1 MAQSRASTALIYL
14 ERVGG
19 QAAAGQGRTGHPA
32 LPFLLGAGSVSP
44 SRNPQQLAP
53 RSRAWQGREP
63 APMLQDPAHGWVWVP
78 WGARPHPVPTP
89 TCTAE
94 APWAPRAVRMLR
106 GSSPGEVLELPL
118 GTTQGLDVAP

>member
-1 MAQSRASTALIYL
+1 MAQSRASTALISL

-63 APMLQDPAHGWVWVP
+63 ASVLQDPAHGWVWVP
-78 WGARPHPVPTP
+78 WGAHP
-89 TCTAE
+89 
-94 APWAPRAVRMLR
+94 PRAHPNPH
-106 GSSPGEVLELPL
+106 S
-118 GTTQGLDVAP
+118 